1 VKDEER
7 MLPGCLESLRPYA
20 DEIIVVDTGSKDRTA
35 KLAAEAG
42 CTVFH
47 LPWPGSF
54 AKARNA
60 ALARASGRWV
70 LSIDADE
77 RLMGSPGLRRMLRAT
92 PPRVGAYSV
101 AQHNVVRVSGT
112 GQREVHP
119 VDVLRLFRR
128 HPRLR
133 FEGDIHE
140 RVDDSVRASGLSLRA
155 SNLGLLHLTYELPP
169 GYVELKQARYLRM
182 LHRALRQDAADG
194 WARFQRGKTLM
205 GMGRYPAALRD
216 LWAVAGDGAVERSIR
231 ALALDYLGI
240 HAYEHGQPEAALDC
254 AAQSLALVPDQS
266 FAWFVRAQAHFKQQA
281 WREALGAFSRMR
293 VAGAPAGTRRPLSGD
308 LALTRAQRAFHRGR
322 CLLAMGRV
330 DAAAREL
337 ERGLHLS
344 PDDAPCHLGLA
355 YVARLRRDSRGVR
368 HHLRE
373 AIRLDE
379 GWKTPRELLARWG
392 KRSG

>member
-1 VKDEER
+1 
-7 MLPGCLESLRPYA
+7 MLPGCLASLRPYA
-20 DEIIVVDTGSKDRTA
+20 DEVIVVDTGSRDRTA
-35 KLAAEAG
+35 QLAAEAG
-42 CTVFH
+42 CTVLH

-60 ALARASGRWV
+60 ALARASGRWI

-77 RLMGSPGLRRMLRAT
+77 RLMAAPRLRRMLRAT
-92 PPRVGAYSV
+92 PPRVGAYAV

-128 HPRLR
+128 HPRIR

-140 RVDDSVRASGLSLRA
+140 RVDDTVRASGLALRA

-205 GMGRYPAALRD
+205 GMGRYGDALRD
-216 LWAVAGDGAVERSIR
+216 LREVAATRAVAPSIR
-231 ALALDYLGI
+231 ALSLDYLGI
-240 HAYEHGQPEAALDC
+240 HAYEHGQPEEALDC
-254 AAQSLALVPDQS
+254 AARSLALAPAQS

-293 VAGAPAGTRRPLSGD
+293 VAGAPAGTRRPMTGD
-308 LALTRAQRAFHRGR
+308 LALTRPQRAFHRGR

-330 DAAAREL
+330 DAAAREF
-337 ERGLHLS
+337 ERGLRLS
-344 PDDAPCHLGLA
+344 PEDAPCHLGLA
-355 YVARLRRDSRGVR
+355 YVARARRDSLGARR
-368 HHLRE
+368 HLRE
-373 AIRLDE
+373 ALRLDE
-379 GWKTPRELLARWG
+379 GWKTPRELLARWSEG
-392 KRSG
+392 TGGA